1 MMKFKYI
8 LSAVIFSFF
17 FFGCDFIITPEG
29 GDDTGVEQ
37 GPSPDPEQDPE
48 QNPDQEPETI
58 PDPQETGRFN
68 IIAWSDITN
77 DGDPSDCEWKLQ
89 KLVEADFNMY
99 LGWFDTAEKVEFVLS
114 TADKVG
120 IDIIT
125 SSPELESDTQTMVK
139 KMSAHKSL
147 YGYHIMDEPSEHHFP
162 GLANRINN
170 IRKYDPVRPCY
181 VNLYPNWAWG
191 GQNYYLAQVRKF
203 VQQVPVSFLSFDN
216 YPIKTV
222 NGMSTVRHDWYRN
235 LEDIRTVA
243 VENDLPIWAFALA
256 LSHSTDEASYPI
268 PTIGELRLQQ
278 FSNMLYGAVAFQYF
292 TTWGFIQNHGVTS
305 VYKNIQM
312 VNSELRAFQKYFY
325 GADIK
330 GIWHTGKSIPSG
342 TKELKA
348 LPTGITKLETEDSGA
363 LVTHF
368 TKEDR
373 DYIAVVNKNPNGGM
387 DLFISFSD
395 TNAVLVGKDGT
406 KTPVEDKYRIP
417 AGDIRLFTW
426 K

>member
-139 KMSAHKSL
+139 KMSVHKSL

-170 IRKYDPVRPCY
+170 IREYDPVRPCY

-222 NGMSTVRHDWYRN
+222 NGVSTVRHDWYRN

>member
-147 YGYHIMDEPSEHHFP
+147 YGYHIMDEPSERHFP

-191 GQNYYLAQVRKF
+191 GQNYYLALVRNF

-222 NGMSTVRHDWYRN
+222 NGVSTVRHDWYRN

>member
-1 MMKFKYI
+1 MSSLYKLSLYFLAAVTLVVAACEKSPSVQSGGSDNGDSWTPYYDLTGLTVDGKFPIVAWTGITAEESDYKMEVMRDCGINVYLGWYDTVEEVIMTLDNAQEAGVKAI
-8 LSAVIFSFF
+8 LSCDDILYHPAEFVPKVMSHPAL
-17 FFGCDFIITPEG
+17 FGYHIED
-29 GDDTGVEQ
+29 
-37 GPSPDPEQDPE
+37 
-48 QNPDQEPETI
+48 EPETNEFEMLSQI
-58 PDPQETGRFN
+58 VNGILKVD
-68 IIAWSDITN
+68 
-77 DGDPSDCEWKLQ
+77 
-89 KLVEADFNMY
+89 
-99 LGWFDTAEKVEFVLS
+99 DT
-114 TADKVG
+114 
-120 IDIIT
+120 
-125 SSPELESDTQTMVK
+125 
-139 KMSAHKSL
+139 H
-147 YGYHIMDEPSEHHFP
+147 
-162 GLANRINN
+162 
-170 IRKYDPVRPCY
+170 PCY
-181 VNLYPNWAWG
+181 INLYPNWAWG
-191 GQNYYLAQVRKF
+191 GQNYYLALVRKF

-222 NGMSTVRHDWYRN
+222 NGVSTVRHDWYRN

-342 TKELKA
+342 TKELKT

>member
-1 MMKFKYI
+1 
-8 LSAVIFSFF
+8 
-17 FFGCDFIITPEG
+17 
-29 GDDTGVEQ
+29 
-37 GPSPDPEQDPE
+37 
-48 QNPDQEPETI
+48 
-58 PDPQETGRFN
+58 
-68 IIAWSDITN
+68 
-77 DGDPSDCEWKLQ
+77 
-89 KLVEADFNMY
+89 MY

-147 YGYHIMDEPSEHHFP
+147 YGYHIMDEPSERHFP

-191 GQNYYLAQVRKF
+191 GQNYYLALVRKF

-222 NGMSTVRHDWYRN
+222 NGVSTVRHDWYRN

-342 TKELKA
+342 TKKLET
-348 LPTGITKLETEDSGA
+348 LPAGVTRLETEDSGA
-363 LVTHF
+363 LVTYF
-368 TKEDR
+368 TKEGR

-395 TNAVLVGKDGT
+395 TNAVMIGKDGT
-406 KTPVEDKYRIP
+406 KTSVEEKYRIP

>member
-37 GPSPDPEQDPE
+37 GPSSDLEQDPE

-58 PDPQETGRFN
+58 PDPQETGQFN
-68 IIAWSDITN
+68 IIAWSDISN
-77 DGDPSDCEWKLQ
+77 NGDPSECEWKFQ

-99 LGWFDTAEKVEFVLS
+99 LGWFDAADKVEFLLS
-114 TADKVG
+114 AADRVG

-125 SSPELESDTQTMVK
+125 ACPELESDTQNMVK

-147 YGYHIMDEPSEHHFP
+147 YGYHIMDEPSESHFP
-162 GLANRINN
+162 GLKTRINN
-170 IRKYDPVRPCY
+170 IRKYDSVRPCY

-191 GQNYYLAQVRKF
+191 GQNYYLALVRKF

-216 YPIKTV
+216 YPIKSV
-222 NGMSTVRHDWYRN
+222 NGVSTVRHDWYRN

-292 TTWGFIQNHGVTS
+292 TTWGFIQNHGVTN